1 MLPHPAQPLHHK
13 TLSGRDLTPH
23 SSHPLGGSAPR
34 RLPQRLNPVGPVDR
48 PKHPTQRL
56 TKGFP
61 TRPSPFT
68 ERLFGANLTP
78 SSLASTR
85 RLGDLASTYTS
96 QPLGLPN
103 LAPLAP
109 VGQCLIASLLDR
121 LRRLV
126 PRDRGP
132 PEIRLVGHVTGERGV
147 VAEHDVLDHWLPG
160 PHRLADVP
168 EVPPREVGLGT

>member
-1 MLPHPAQPLHHK
+1 M
-13 TLSGRDLTPH
+13 
-23 SSHPLGGSAPR
+23 PR
-34 RLPQRLNPVGPVDR
+34 RPGKASPPD
-48 PKHPTQRL
+48 PA
-56 TKGFP
+56 
-61 TRPSPFT
+61 PSPKEFSGQ
-68 ERLFGANLTP
+68 RPHP

-109 VGQCLIASLLDR
+109 VGQCLIAFLLDR

-132 PEIRLVGHVTGERGV
+132 PEIRLVCHVTGERGV
-147 VAEHDVLDHWLPG
+147 RSEEHTSELQSH
-160 PHRLADVP
+160 H
-168 EVPPREVGLGT
+168 EH